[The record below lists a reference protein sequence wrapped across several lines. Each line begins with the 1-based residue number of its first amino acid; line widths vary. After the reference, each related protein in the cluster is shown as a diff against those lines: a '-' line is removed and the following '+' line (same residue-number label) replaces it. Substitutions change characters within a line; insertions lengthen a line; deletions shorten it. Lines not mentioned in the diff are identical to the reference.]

1 METRNPQNLVLFL
14 KKMFNHKNFFSTFH
28 VFVCNPHNHSL
39 TFNCKN
45 DTKPPFIFD
54 YDSQLCSEAHRKLNY
69 LNGVKNLYD
78 HEAKAVADLVTFT
91 EEILN
96 GELLFLTS
104 VISFIKSQIN
114 YCQWIRKFPSKK
126 IIKKIDSVPC
136 WTIVRL

>member
-1 METRNPQNLVLFL
+1 METRNPQNLFL
-14 KKMFNHKNFFSTFH
+14 KKMFNHKNFFPHFMCL
-28 VFVCNPHNHSL
+28 FVTHIISL

-78 HEAKAVADLVTFT
+78 HGAKAVADLVTFT

-136 WTIVRL
+136 WTIVPL